1 MSMLTS
7 LALRGRIITILVM
20 IAIMVGGGAALT
32 RMQAELLPDIEFPLV
47 AVFAPYPGNN
57 VATVLQ
63 DITIPLESA
72 FDGIE
77 GLDSL
82 SSTSSTS
89 ISVLV
94 AEFEMGTD
102 MEHVSSIVERN
113 LALVTLPSAAL
124 TPRVT
129 RVNPDE
135 FPILQFSVLRKGDPA
150 DLYDA
155 VMAQVLPE
163 VMSVPGVFSAEVPPG
178 TLAGTSVTR
187 TNGQPSLTVSVLK
200 DPDSNTVEVVSVVQE
215 KLESLVETLPAGT
228 EFITLVNQA
237 PEIEASIK
245 SLQREATL
253 GAVFAVIIIFAFL
266 FSVRPTLV
274 IGISI
279 PASILGGLLI
289 MGWQGMTL
297 NLMTLGGLAIAVGRV
312 VDDSIVVLENVYKHI
327 QRGGDRVVAT
337 FAATKEVAGPITVST
352 LTTIAVFVPLGLI
365 DGIIGSFFL
374 PFAYAIT
381 FALMASLLV
390 ALTVVPV
397 LGSLFINPTSSGMA
411 GKDTWIQ
418 RTYTPAIGWA
428 LRHKLTSIGLAVVLF
443 VGSLGLLPLIPI
455 TFLPSSGGDLIT
467 VNLTVPRGT
476 EQKILLEE
484 VAVAEAVLERMRL
497 EGAAET
503 YQVTAGGVGSLFGPG
518 GGREGSSNS
527 ANFLVVLNED
537 SDGEAVAMALREE
550 LNRGVATAQ
559 VAQAGGGGPQDN
571 LLELRLFG
579 DAYEAASATAN
590 LIVTKLR
597 QMDGLV
603 NVSTDGLAP
612 GGGGWEDL
620 TAVSRING
628 QRAVTITGSIIDP
641 NVNQVNSQV
650 TKIIEEIGLPRG
662 VTLEAGG
669 ASADIDE
676 AFKQMALAMVIG
688 IGLVY
693 LVMMVS
699 MRSLITPIVIV
710 LSLPLASIGALG
722 ALYITQRTLG
732 LPALIGMLMLIGLV
746 VTNAIVLVSLVE
758 QLRAQGMSVY
768 ESLIEGGRAR
778 VRPILMTAFTTSFA
792 LVPMAVFVTEGTI
805 IGAELATVVIGGL
818 ATSTF
823 LTLLVIPVVY
833 SLLRRE
839 GRRVTT
845 RKPSGDAPKA
855 VPTG

>member
-1 MSMLTS
+1 
-7 LALRGRIITILVM
+7 
-20 IAIMVGGGAALT
+20 
-32 RMQAELLPDIEFPLV
+32 
-47 AVFAPYPGNN
+47 
-57 VATVLQ
+57 
-63 DITIPLESA
+63 
-72 FDGIE
+72 
-77 GLDSL
+77 
-82 SSTSSTS
+82 
-89 ISVLV
+89 
-94 AEFEMGTD
+94 
-102 MEHVSSIVERN
+102 
-113 LALVTLPSAAL
+113 
-124 TPRVT
+124 
-129 RVNPDE
+129 
-135 FPILQFSVLRKGDPA
+135 
-150 DLYDA
+150 
-155 VMAQVLPE
+155 
-163 VMSVPGVFSAEVPPG
+163 
-178 TLAGTSVTR
+178 
-187 TNGQPSLTVSVLK
+187 
-200 DPDSNTVEVVSVVQE
+200 
-215 KLESLVETLPAGT
+215 
-228 EFITLVNQA
+228 
-237 PEIEASIK
+237 
-245 SLQREATL
+245 
-253 GAVFAVIIIFAFL
+253 
-266 FSVRPTLV
+266 
-274 IGISI
+274 
-279 PASILGGLLI
+279 
-289 MGWQGMTL
+289 
-297 NLMTLGGLAIAVGRV
+297 
-312 VDDSIVVLENVYKHI
+312 
-327 QRGGDRVVAT
+327 
-337 FAATKEVAGPITVST
+337 
-352 LTTIAVFVPLGLI
+352 
-365 DGIIGSFFL
+365 
-374 PFAYAIT
+374 
-381 FALMASLLV
+381 
-390 ALTVVPV
+390 
-397 LGSLFINPTSSGMA
+397 
-411 GKDTWIQ
+411 
-418 RTYTPAIGWA
+418 
-428 LRHKLTSIGLAVVLF
+428 
-443 VGSLGLLPLIPI
+443 
-455 TFLPSSGGDLIT
+455 
-467 VNLTVPRGT
+467 
-476 EQKILLEE
+476 
-484 VAVAEAVLERMRL
+484 
-497 EGAAET
+497 
-503 YQVTAGGVGSLFGPG
+503 LFGPG

-590 LIVTKLR
+590 LIVIKLR

-603 NVSTDGLAP
+603 NVSTGGLAP
-612 GGGGWEDL
+612 GGGGLEDL
-620 TAVSRING
+620 TVVSRING